1 MVMKVIRNLNV
12 AYNATTGTG
21 LSGYINVTYPQLVKV
36 LGEPTFETPS
46 GDNKTQKEWVVEFEG
61 NIFTIYD
68 WKTFDVKY
76 TMNELDRFNVGSKV
90 NATKFIETLENQ
102 IKEIA

>member
-1 MVMKVIRNLNV
+1 MKVIRDLDV
-12 AYNATTGTG
+12 AYNATTGTS

-36 LGEPTFETPS
+36 LGEPTHNTPS

-61 NIFTIYD
+61 SIFTIYD
-68 WKTFDVKY
+68 WKTFDEDY
-76 TMNELDRFNVGSKV
+76 TINKLSRFNVGSKR
-90 NATKFIETLENQ
+90 NATNFIETLENK